1 MYTFIEHCYLN
12 YTSRLLLLDGGEG
25 NGGLMVIYNS
35 QKHRVMVIAPM
46 V

>member
-1 MYTFIEHCYLN
+1 MHAFIEHCYLN
-12 YTSRLLLLDGGEG
+12 NISRLLLLDGGEE

-35 QKHRVMVIAPM
+35 QKPKMMVIASM